1 MKLLQNGVLRKC
13 MHEINQ
19 IKSTEEAEKQYPAL
33 AVHRAVSFS
42 GAKNWK
48 PEYIQ
53 FYEVV
58 AEVRTADLEQLFEIC
73 NIGPENKI
81 ERLARMHSASVGDI
95 VQDGR
100 TFHMIDPHG
109 FTKIEIAEEFAAH
122 IGFQVNLAINM
133 KTMMITPRIAR
144 SKRNI
149 HAPERNR
156 VKMSVASDTFVG
168 RGPDWESECVD
179 LNTGNHYKLYPAPCG
194 IPECYCDAIAVPKKS

>member
-13 MHEINQ
+13 IHEINR

-73 NIGPENKI
+73 NVGPENKI

-100 TFHMIDPHG
+100 IFHMIDPHG
-109 FTKIEIAEEFAAH
+109 FTKIEIAE
-122 IGFQVNLAINM
+122 GFGM
-133 KTMMITPRIAR
+133 KPT
-144 SKRNI
+144 
-149 HAPERNR
+149 
-156 VKMSVASDTFVG
+156 G
-168 RGPDWESECVD
+168 R
-179 LNTGNHYKLYPAPCG
+179 KLYSFDVDYSYTQYSGGTCTVEASSEDEARDYMSADCTEAEPRTDHQVDNFEYDYGNARLL
-194 IPECYCDAIAVPKKS
+194 DAVEVFV